1 VSLAKTLSALLFILI
16 KPSPAPVGEVMT
28 ESVVAPAALVGVRS
42 FQAATIFRTELN
54 GDRGEAWGRRRDDMV
69 GVAVK
74 VSVGVP
80 VNVLDGEIVEAM
92 LDVVAEKVLVNVPVS
107 TPGLR

>member
-1 VSLAKTLSALLFILI
+1 
-16 KPSPAPVGEVMT
+16 
-28 ESVVAPAALVGVRS
+28 
-42 FQAATIFRTELN
+42 
-54 GDRGEAWGRRRDDMV
+54 MV

-80 VNVLDGEIVEAM
+80 VNVLDGEIVEAT

-107 TPGLR
+107 APGLR